1 MGDSCDEGDGMIFD
15 DEECEDPAAEKPAAK
30 PAAESVTVPLADRRL
45 PFAGLRPGPRNSDSQ
60 NEAQPSPRRAADTG
74 GLRAPRTRAAPPR

>member
-30 PAAESVTVPLADRRL
+30 PAAESVTAPLADRRL
-45 PFAGLRPGPRNSDSQ
+45 PFAGPPTGQRPR
-60 NEAQPSPRRAADTG
+60 PSVTE
-74 GLRAPRTRAAPPR
+74 